1 MWITHTS
8 TVDCKHWELGS
19 LLNGLESKRSENI
32 SNMCLRY
39 VNEAAENERI
49 PSVALVN
56 IASLSSAS
64 TRLTNAG
71 GGSDPVFSILHNF
84 CAFKL

>member
-8 TVDCKHWELGS
+8 TVDCKHRELGS
-19 LLNGLESKRSENI
+19 LLNGLESERSENI
-32 SNMCLRY
+32 SDMRLTN

-49 PSVALVN
+49 PSVALN
-56 IASLSSAS
+56 IASLSPSS

-71 GGSDPVFSILHNF
+71 GGSDPVFSVRHNF

>member
-1 MWITHTS
+1 
-8 TVDCKHWELGS
+8 
-19 LLNGLESKRSENI
+19 
-32 SNMCLRY
+32 
-39 VNEAAENERI
+39 
-49 PSVALVN
+49 LVN

>member
-1 MWITHTS
+1 
-8 TVDCKHWELGS
+8 VDCKHWELGS
-19 LLNGLESKRSENI
+19 LLNGLESERSENI
-32 SNMCLRY
+32 SDMRLTY
-39 VNEAAENERI
+39 VNEAAENELI

-56 IASLSSAS
+56 IASLSSSS

-71 GGSDPVFSILHNF
+71 GGSEPVFSVLHNF